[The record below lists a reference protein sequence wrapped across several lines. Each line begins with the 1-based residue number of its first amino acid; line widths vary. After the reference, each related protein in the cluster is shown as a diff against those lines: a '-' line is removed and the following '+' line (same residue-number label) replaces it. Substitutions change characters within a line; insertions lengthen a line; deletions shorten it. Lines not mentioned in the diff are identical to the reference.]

1 MNLKIQIR
9 IILLIIIVN
18 MIINMIK
25 LKDINENNSFKD
37 NKEINNIIGFIED
50 INIK

>member
-1 MNLKIQIR
+1 
-9 IILLIIIVN
+9 

-37 NKEINNIIGFIED
+37 NKEINIIIGFIED